1 MTVMPSIVTGN
12 TDYGAYSSI
21 GDKYEYQYPEGLNLR
36 PDTDLHR
43 RIVTKIIQRVAKSHE
58 YFSTRRR
65 SWKEIDKTLTAYIPT
80 SEAEEKIKRKDS
92 RKPVSIV
99 FPHSYAILETIVSS
113 LGSLFL
119 TPPIFKYSGVSGEDT
134 VGAMLLEKVIQAH
147 CKKFKADLVM
157 HTAFKDSIA
166 YGLGATFMMWKQKW
180 GYRTQNIIEA
190 DGTLYKTSEPA
201 LLFEGN
207 ELQNIDPYL
216 LILDPTYGA
225 QRIQNSEFVGFITR
239 TNYYNLI
246 ASDNNGGV
254 FNVRYLRDSSFLS
267 QYYAAKRDTNEQKR
281 EETDTSVLQPV
292 DVLYIYINIIPKE
305 WGVGESDLPEK
316 WLFALAGD
324 RVILQAQPLNLD
336 HDMFPVA
343 VCAPT
348 FDGYSA
354 APLGRLELM
363 GGMQEL
369 LNWFFNSHVANVR
382 KTINDMIIYD
392 PFVLNSE
399 DIANPEPGKL
409 VRARRAAWGKDIR
422 GSIMQLQVNDIT
434 RQNINDA
441 SVVMSLM
448 NKVSGADDI
457 LQGSLRSGGPERLSA
472 AEFSATNAAALGRL
486 ESLARIVS
494 SQFIQDIGYMLAMHT
509 QQFMTQDVYVN
520 TVGIAQEQL
529 RLQFG
534 DKIINERMK
543 LSPQDLNIDYDVEV
557 DSYDTRGSQNAELWI
572 QLYQLIGQNPL
583 LMQQYDMPRIFKYI
597 ASALGAKNVDNF
609 VIQPTLMPTNDVM
622 SQVDAGNLVAAE
634 EVGNI

>member
-1 MTVMPSIVTGN
+1 MPSIVTGN
-12 TDYGAYSSI
+12 TDYGIYLNA
-21 GDKYEYQYPEGLNLR
+21 GDSYEYQYPMGLDLG
-36 PDTDLHR
+36 PSSDLHR
-43 RIVTKIIQRVAKSHE
+43 SIVTKIMQRVAKSHE
-58 YFSTRRR
+58 HFSNRHH
-65 SWKEIDKTLTAYIPT
+65 SWREIDRTLTAYIPL
-80 SEAEEKIKRKDS
+80 SEAERVLKKKDM
-92 RKPVSIV
+92 RRPVSIV
-99 FPHSYAILETIVSS
+99 FPHSYAILETIVAS
-113 LGSLFL
+113 LGALFL
-119 TPPIFKYSGVSGEDT
+119 TPPIFKYQGVSGEDT
-134 VGAMLLEKVIQAH
+134 IGAMLLEKVIEAH

-180 GYRTQNIIEA
+180 GYRTQNVQGE
-190 DGTLYKTSEPA
+190 DGQLHKISEPS

-225 QRIQNSEFVGFITR
+225 QRIQDSEFVGFITR
-239 TNYYNLI
+239 TNYYNLV
-246 ASDNNGGV
+246 ASDGNGGV
-254 FNVRYLRDSSFLS
+254 FNARYLRGASFLS
-267 QYYAAKRDTNEQKR
+267 QYYAAKRDTEAQKSN
-281 EETDTSVLQPV
+281 ETDTGILLPV
-292 DVLYIYINIIPKE
+292 DVLYLYINLIPKD
-305 WGVGESDLPEK
+305 WGLGESDLPEK

-369 LNWFFNSHVANVR
+369 LNWLFNSHVANVR
-382 KTINDMIIYD
+382 KTINDMIIFD

-409 VRARRAAWGKDIR
+409 VRTRRAAWGKDLR

-434 RQNINDA
+434 KQNVNDA

-457 LQGSLRSGGPERLSA
+457 LQGALRSGGPERLSA
-472 AEFSATNAAALGRL
+472 AEFTATNSAALGRL

-509 QQFMTQDVYVN
+509 QQFISEDVYVN
-520 TVGIAQEQL
+520 TIGTAQAQL
-529 RLQFG
+529 IERFG
-534 DKIINERMK
+534 DRIINDRMK
-543 LSPQDLNIDYDVEV
+543 VTPYDLNIDYDVQV
-557 DSYDTRGSQNAELWI
+557 SSYDTRGAQTAELWI
-572 QLYQLIGQNPL
+572 QLYQIIAQNPL
-583 LMQQYDMPRIFKYI
+583 LAQQYDMSRIFRYI
-597 ASALGAKNVDNF
+597 ATSLGAKNVDNF
-609 VIQPTLMPTNDVM
+609 ILQPSLMPTANVID
-622 SQVDAGNLVAAE
+622 QANAGNMIPVDQI
-634 EVGNI
+634 GG